1 MRSPGT
7 KNPVIF
13 FNFRKNFNLPI
24 KFIVEDNNLS
34 VCTDTR
40 KTWGQKN
47 LSLENVKNKFVTY
60 YKYKNK
66 YPHAGAG
73 KRVQF

>member
-1 MRSPGT
+1 
-7 KNPVIF
+7 
-13 FNFRKNFNLPI
+13 LPI
-24 KFIVEDNNLS
+24 RFIVEDNAKS

-40 KTWGQKN
+40 ETWNQPV
-47 LSLENVKNKFVTY
+47 LSYENSKHPLVVY
-60 YKYKNK
+60 YKYQSK